1 MTLKSFGP
9 APFSVTDPGVGEY
22 VWNGATD
29 AFISTTENADMVYFQ
44 YLRISFDCSGVW
56 TAFDELTVMGKNGKC
71 TTAGTLVGTPDGPQ
85 NLALDKPY
93 TVSHARRTPYGDTDG
108 KELTDA
114 SFGSTDMYDAAWQGH
129 SGNGAAHRS
138 RGPGPNLCGGAGEHE
153 FPAKAAPASAC
164 PRAFLYMF
172 PPTDSP
178 GPRCMMK
185 KPPQRQTACTRC
197 NGWAARASPAAK
209 QTLPAWPRGM
219 CAWTRS

>member
-93 TVSHARRTPYGDTDG
+93 TVSHAAPGRLRRHRRQGADG
-108 KELTDA
+108 RILR
-114 SFGSTDMYDAAWQGH
+114 QHGH
-129 SGNGAAHRS
+129 V
-138 RGPGPNLCGGAGEHE
+138 
-153 FPAKAAPASAC
+153 
-164 PRAFLYMF
+164 
-172 PPTDSP
+172 
-178 GPRCMMK
+178 
-185 KPPQRQTACTRC
+185 
-197 NGWAARASPAAK
+197 
-209 QTLPAWPRGM
+209 
-219 CAWTRS
+219 

>member
-1 MTLKSFGP
+1 MLFRSSDWLSFNGTNPAAPDANRTAMVYDLGGKKSVSEIRLRALYDTANGVFLPRGLKLEVSDNKAKWVTLKSFGP

-93 TVSHARRTPYGDTDG
+93 TVSHAAPDAYGDTDG

-114 SFGSTDMYDAAWQGH
+114 SFGSTDMYEIGR
-129 SGNGAAHRS
+129 AHV
-138 RGPGPNLCGGAGEHE
+138 
-153 FPAKAAPASAC
+153 
-164 PRAFLYMF
+164 
-172 PPTDSP
+172 
-178 GPRCMMK
+178 
-185 KPPQRQTACTRC
+185 
-197 NGWAARASPAAK
+197 
-209 QTLPAWPRGM
+209 
-219 CAWTRS
+219 